1 MCAFTLSEAFTLMS
15 RPVVLKTEAAAYRKT
30 PQLNPPGRICGV
42 LDLNGEI
49 ELVIRFSGELDL
61 RQFTQA
67 EFLNQVELIEAN

>member
-1 MCAFTLSEAFTLMS
+1 MYGFSISEAFALMY
-15 RPVVLKTEAAAYRKT
+15 RPVVLKTEAAAYRKA

-49 ELVIRFSGELDL
+49 ELVIRFNGELDL

-67 EFLNQVELIEAN
+67 EFLPQVELIEAN